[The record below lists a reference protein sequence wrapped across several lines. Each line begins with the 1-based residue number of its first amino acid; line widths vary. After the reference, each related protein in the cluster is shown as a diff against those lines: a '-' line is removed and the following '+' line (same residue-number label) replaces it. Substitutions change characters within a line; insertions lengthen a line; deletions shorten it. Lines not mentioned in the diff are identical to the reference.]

1 MSHSSGDGTRG
12 ARRSH
17 GGLHA
22 EGRGPSPDWRLSPA
36 RRTLKM
42 IRAAEKMIETDTDA
56 CACLGNFVPRWITQG
71 PGGSGF
77 VEFADAILRTDPDNR
92 G

>member
-1 MSHSSGDGTRG
+1 
-12 ARRSH
+12 
-17 GGLHA
+17 
-22 EGRGPSPDWRLSPA
+22 
-36 RRTLKM
+36 M

>member
-1 MSHSSGDGTRG
+1 
-12 ARRSH
+12 
-17 GGLHA
+17 
-22 EGRGPSPDWRLSPA
+22 
-36 RRTLKM
+36 M
-42 IRAAEKMIETDTDA
+42 IRAAEKMIETDTRA
-56 CACLGNFVPRWITQG
+56 CACLGNFVRRGTACSGDSTNDAPMFSYFTHTAGVSTVVEYLPQLPALPRWITQG